1 MEKCLVIGAAGQ
13 IGTELV
19 SELRSK
25 RGIDNVIAADLR
37 VDNLSSPFYEL
48 DVTNE
53 AALLDLVVSEG
64 VTEVYH
70 LVAILSATGEKAPK
84 TAWELNMKT
93 LLNVLD
99 LAKEGIIQ
107 RVFWPSSIAVFGP
120 STPREKAPQYTVMDP
135 NTVYG
140 ISKSAGEL
148 WCQYYFENY
157 GVDVRSI
164 RYPGLISW
172 KTMPGGGTTDY
183 AIEIFHSARKGIDF
197 CSFLA
202 PDTRLPMMYMDDA
215 VRATI
220 EIMEAKQESIKIRT
234 SYNLSGVDFTPRE
247 LFNEIKKIFPE
258 FKITFKPDSR
268 QKIADSWPGSIDDSE
283 AKSDWNW
290 KHRFDTKSIVK
301 LMSENI

>member
-19 SELRSK
+19 SALRSK

-84 TAWELNMKT
+84 RAWELNMKT

>member
-1 MEKCLVIGAAGQ
+1 MKKSLVIGAAGQ

-290 KHRFDTKSIVK
+290 EHRFDTKSIVK

>member
-1 MEKCLVIGAAGQ
+1 MKKSLVIGAAGQ

-99 LAKEGIIQ
+99 L
-107 RVFWPSSIAVFGP
+107 S
-120 STPREKAPQYTVMDP
+120 
-135 NTVYG
+135 
-140 ISKSAGEL
+140 
-148 WCQYYFENY
+148 
-157 GVDVRSI
+157 
-164 RYPGLISW
+164 LIH
-172 KTMPGGGTTDY
+172 
-183 AIEIFHSARKGIDF
+183 I
-197 CSFLA
+197 
-202 PDTRLPMMYMDDA
+202 
-215 VRATI
+215 
-220 EIMEAKQESIKIRT
+220 
-234 SYNLSGVDFTPRE
+234 
-247 LFNEIKKIFPE
+247 
-258 FKITFKPDSR
+258 
-268 QKIADSWPGSIDDSE
+268 
-283 AKSDWNW
+283 
-290 KHRFDTKSIVK
+290 
-301 LMSENI
+301 

>member
-19 SELRSK
+19 SALRSK

-53 AALLDLVVSEG
+53 SALLDLVVSEG

-283 AKSDWNW
+283 AKSDWDW

>member
-19 SELRSK
+19 SALRSK

>member
-19 SELRSK
+19 SALRSK

-53 AALLDLVVSEG
+53 SALLDLVVSEG

-120 STPREKAPQYTVMDP
+120 STPRENAPQYTVMDP

-247 LFNEIKKIFPE
+247 LFNEIKKIYPE

-283 AKSDWNW
+283 AKSDWDW

>member
-19 SELRSK
+19 SALRSK

-53 AALLDLVVSEG
+53 SALLDLVVSEG

-107 RVFWPSSIAVFGP
+107 RVFWPSSIAVFGA

-247 LFNEIKKIFPE
+247 LFNEIKKIYPE

-283 AKSDWNW
+283 AKSDWDW

>member
-1 MEKCLVIGAAGQ
+1 MKKSLVIGAAGQ

-84 TAWELNMKT
+84 RAWELNMKT

-268 QKIADSWPGSIDDSE
+268 QEIADSWPGSIDDSE

>member
-1 MEKCLVIGAAGQ
+1 MKKSLVIGAAGQ

-84 TAWELNMKT
+84 RAWELNMKT

-183 AIEIFHSARKGIDF
+183 AIEIFHSAREGIDF

>member
-1 MEKCLVIGAAGQ
+1 MKKSLVIGAAGQ

-84 TAWELNMKT
+84 RAWELNMKT

-148 WCQYYFENY
+148 
-157 GVDVRSI
+157 
-164 RYPGLISW
+164 
-172 KTMPGGGTTDY
+172 
-183 AIEIFHSARKGIDF
+183 
-197 CSFLA
+197 
-202 PDTRLPMMYMDDA
+202 
-215 VRATI
+215 
-220 EIMEAKQESIKIRT
+220 
-234 SYNLSGVDFTPRE
+234 
-247 LFNEIKKIFPE
+247 
-258 FKITFKPDSR
+258 
-268 QKIADSWPGSIDDSE
+268 
-283 AKSDWNW
+283 
-290 KHRFDTKSIVK
+290 
-301 LMSENI
+301 

>member
-1 MEKCLVIGAAGQ
+1 MKKSLVIGAAGQ

-53 AALLDLVVSEG
+53 SALLDLVVSEG

-107 RVFWPSSIAVFGP
+107 RVFWPS
-120 STPREKAPQYTVMDP
+120 
-135 NTVYG
+135 
-140 ISKSAGEL
+140 
-148 WCQYYFENY
+148 
-157 GVDVRSI
+157 
-164 RYPGLISW
+164 
-172 KTMPGGGTTDY
+172 
-183 AIEIFHSARKGIDF
+183 
-197 CSFLA
+197 
-202 PDTRLPMMYMDDA
+202 
-215 VRATI
+215 
-220 EIMEAKQESIKIRT
+220 
-234 SYNLSGVDFTPRE
+234 
-247 LFNEIKKIFPE
+247 
-258 FKITFKPDSR
+258 
-268 QKIADSWPGSIDDSE
+268 
-283 AKSDWNW
+283 
-290 KHRFDTKSIVK
+290 
-301 LMSENI
+301 

>member
-1 MEKCLVIGAAGQ
+1 MKKSLVIGAAGQ

-84 TAWELNMKT
+84 RAWELNMKT

-247 LFNEIKKIFPE
+247 LFNEIKKIYPE

>member
-1 MEKCLVIGAAGQ
+1 MKKSLVIGAAGQ

>member
-1 MEKCLVIGAAGQ
+1 MKKCLVIGAAGQ

-19 SELRSK
+19 SALRSK

-53 AALLDLVVSEG
+53 SALLDLVVSEG

-247 LFNEIKKIFPE
+247 LFNEIKKIYPE

-283 AKSDWNW
+283 AKSDWDW

>member
-19 SELRSK
+19 SALRSK

-53 AALLDLVVSEG
+53 SALLDLVVSEG

>member
-1 MEKCLVIGAAGQ
+1 MKKSLVIGAAGQ

-84 TAWELNMKT
+84 RAWELNMKT

-258 FKITFKPDSR
+258 LKITFKPDSR

>member
-19 SELRSK
+19 SALRSK

-53 AALLDLVVSEG
+53 SALLDLVVSEG

-234 SYNLSGVDFTPRE
+234 SYNLSGVDFTPSE
-247 LFNEIKKIFPE
+247 LFNEIKKIYPE

-283 AKSDWNW
+283 AKSDWDW

>member
-19 SELRSK
+19 SALRSK

-53 AALLDLVVSEG
+53 SALLDLVVSER

-247 LFNEIKKIFPE
+247 LFNEIKKIYPE

-283 AKSDWNW
+283 AKSDWDW